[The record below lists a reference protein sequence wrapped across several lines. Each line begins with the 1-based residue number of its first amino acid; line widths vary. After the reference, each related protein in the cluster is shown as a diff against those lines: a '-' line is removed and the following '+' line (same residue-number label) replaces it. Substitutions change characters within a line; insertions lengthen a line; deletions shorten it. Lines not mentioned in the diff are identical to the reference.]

1 MHTLNWKTGN
11 RVQAQYVDTET
22 GKPID
27 DVDQVKGY
35 ERSEGDYVMLE
46 NEKLDAVALDS
57 TSIIGTGSFRV
68 LPAAAC
74 RDNQRLFADWL
85 TSEDWAPG
93 ARDQALTPGGDAWN
107 K

>member
-1 MHTLNWKTGN
+1 VATAGRDFGN
-11 RVQAQYVDTET
+11 REGPFAHAQLEDGQPLQAQYVDTET

-57 TSIIGTGSFRV
+57 TRIIGTGSFRI

-74 RDNQRLFADWL
+74 RDNQRF
-85 TSEDWAPG
+85 SPIG
-93 ARDQALTPGGDAWN
+93 
-107 K
+107 